1 MPYLKVTTNKK
12 IDNKEELTRILTK
25 EVAKALGK
33 AETYFMVSLEDTAYI
48 HFQGSSELGAFVEL
62 RSIGL
67 PESQT
72 KGLSKELCQLLEQQ
86 LGIPKDR
93 VYVNFLDIKNTMWG
107 WKGDTF

>member
-12 IDNKEELTRILTK
+12 IDNKEELTRILSR
-25 EVAKALGK
+25 EVANALGK
-33 AETYFMVSLEDTAYI
+33 PEMYFMVSLEDTAHI
-48 HFQGSSELGAFVEL
+48 QFQGSSDLAAFVEL

-72 KGLSKELCQLLEQQ
+72 KDLSKVLCQLLEQQ
-86 LGIPKDR
+86 LNIPKDR
-93 VYVNFLDIKNTMWG
+93 VYINFLDIKNTMWG

>member
-12 IDNKEELTRILTK
+12 IDNKEELLGILSK
-25 EVAKALGK
+25 EVANVLGK
-33 AETYFMVSLEDTAYI
+33 PELYVMVSLEDSAHI
-48 HFQGSSELGAFVEL
+48 HFQGSSDLAAFVEL

-72 KGLSKELCQLLEQQ
+72 KDLSKEICQFLEQQ
-86 LGIPKDR
+86 LNIPKDR
-93 VYVNFLDIKNTMWG
+93 VYINFLDIKNTMWG